1 MLKNKKIFFLTF
13 IFFIFPLLLVNVAAF
28 DDFNYQKNEFVS
40 IEAENIPKH
49 VAIIMDGNRRWA
61 KENDLSLYEGYIK
74 GAEALS
80 NIIEASVDLGVKILT
95 VYVFSTENWS
105 REKEEIDTLKDLF
118 EYMCINQKNTL
129 IDLGVRL
136 DTIGDISKFPKST
149 QDSFNELKK
158 TCQNGKKLDLILAI
172 NYGGRDEINRAML
185 KIIDDVENNI
195 IKKEEITQNLIASYL
210 DTNKIPDPDLLIR
223 TAGEARLS
231 NFLLWQVAYTE
242 IYISDFYWPAF
253 SKLEFMK
260 AILDFQ
266 KRSKKVGS

>member
-1 MLKNKKIFFLTF
+1 MLKKIMLQNYKIFFLTF
-13 IFFIFPLLLVNVAAF
+13 IFFTPFRFLNAATI
-28 DDFNYQKNEFVS
+28 EFFS
-40 IEAENIPKH
+40 IKAEDIPHH

-61 KENDLSLYEGYIK
+61 KENDFSLYEGYIK

-80 NIIEASVDLGVKILT
+80 NIIETSIDLGVKVLT
-95 VYVFSTENWS
+95 LYVFSTENWS
-105 REKEEIDTLKDLF
+105 RQKEEIDTLNDIF
-118 EYMCINQKNTL
+118 EYMCINQKNAL
-129 IDLGVRL
+129 VDLGVKI

-158 TCQNGKKLDLILAI
+158 ACQNGKKLDLILAI
-172 NYGGRDEINRAML
+172 NYGGRDEINRSII

-210 DTNKIPDPDLLIR
+210 DTNNIPDPDLLIR

-242 IYISDFYWPAF
+242 IYISDCYWPDF
-253 SKLEFMK
+253 SKTEFIK
-260 AILDFQ
+260 AMLDFQ
-266 KRSKKVGS
+266 KRSKKEGT